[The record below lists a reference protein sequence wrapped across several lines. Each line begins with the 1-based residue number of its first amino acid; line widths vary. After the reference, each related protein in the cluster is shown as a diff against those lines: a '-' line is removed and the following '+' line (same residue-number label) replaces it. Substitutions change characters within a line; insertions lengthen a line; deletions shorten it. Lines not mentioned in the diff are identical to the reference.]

1 MNMQKDIDALLRFND
16 LLIDMQGVVPGYLEQ
31 GYARLGVIETIRD
44 SGVAT
49 PIAIAAL
56 LREIVADDEDEVREA
71 ALSVLCEISEDSNV
85 KRIALLMASADQSDR
100 VLTTVLEQ
108 ANLLDLSFA
117 KELATRLVLH
127 PDPVVSKYASGL
139 MDR

>member
-71 ALSVLCEISEDSNV
+71 ALSVLCEISEDSNM

-117 KELATRLVLH
+117 KELASRLVLH
-127 PDPVVSKYASGL
+127 PDPVVSKYASEI